1 MSAVL
6 IKKIYVIC
14 FFISLFYLLKLIML
28 NLLFINKG
36 AFNVHKPVSY
46 INLPIDLKKVGIIQ
60 VYNFKN
66 SIKAKYNIEAKIRPS
81 VSAMADKFSGVYR
94 IDILKNDHLVSQ
106 IYTSADN
113 SNKDYFKAYLYGD
126 IDGQYYVLGEVIL
139 DEISTYTLKI
149 ENMKGLLVTN
159 NTSFNLVVS
168 PVKYNIKIT
177 KINFLIKL
185 ATSLIITISCF
196 VLMNKV

>member
-1 MSAVL
+1 
-6 IKKIYVIC
+6 
-14 FFISLFYLLKLIML
+14 ML